1 MALVCTLLGNR
12 PSSCPINFSVSQCN
26 VWFSV
31 DDGSRAAI
39 CGLRVGDQIVDVN
52 GHSFVDI
59 LHAEAVAILKSY
71 QTLILSIKVSCIMQL

>member
-1 MALVCTLLGNR
+1 MALVYTLLGNR
-12 PSSCPINFSVSQCN
+12 LSSCPINHN
-26 VWFSV
+26 LMWFSV

-39 CGLRVGDQIVDVN
+39 SGLRVGDQIVDVN

-71 QTLILSIKVSCIMQL
+71 QTLILTIKVSSIMYRVFIV